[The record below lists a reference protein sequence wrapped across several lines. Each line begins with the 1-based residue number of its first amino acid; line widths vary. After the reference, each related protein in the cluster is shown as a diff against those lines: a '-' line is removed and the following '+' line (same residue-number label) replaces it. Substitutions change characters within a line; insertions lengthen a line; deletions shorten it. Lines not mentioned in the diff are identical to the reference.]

1 MVTGITNHI
10 NNLVGLLSHMIQTFC
25 KLVISSALQV
35 FRMKDTDGEDKEDRN
50 VFKLLS
56 QLRKEKLFITNEKL
70 NIQKLNKAVCSGLS
84 RFTLNT
90 LNF

>member
-1 MVTGITNHI
+1 
-10 NNLVGLLSHMIQTFC
+10 
-25 KLVISSALQV
+25 
-35 FRMKDTDGEDKEDRN
+35 MKDTDGEDKEDRN

-90 LNF
+90 LHF